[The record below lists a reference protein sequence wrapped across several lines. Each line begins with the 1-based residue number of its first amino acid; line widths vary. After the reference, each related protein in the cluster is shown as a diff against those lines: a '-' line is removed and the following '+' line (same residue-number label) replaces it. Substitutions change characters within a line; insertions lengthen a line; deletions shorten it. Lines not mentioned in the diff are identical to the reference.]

1 MKHWLLSIA
10 IVIVVIWFFGF
21 IFFVRCINS
30 YDIDTNT
37 KTDAIIV
44 LTGGRNRIS
53 EGIKLLNDNLADR
66 LFISGVPEE
75 ISIKQIESQAKIK
88 ANDENKIELGRKAKN
103 TIENAIETEEWIR
116 KNNIKSIRLVT
127 SSYHVPRSMQEFIIY
142 VTMEN
147 DLKVVLNPIYSPNVN
162 PKWWKSWG
170 TFRLLL
176 MEYNKFLIV
185 YIFRHLH
192 IYIREF

>member
-1 MKHWLLSIA
+1 MKRWLLSIA
-10 IVIVVIWFFGF
+10 VVIGVIWFLGF
-21 IFFVRCINS
+21 IYFVRYINS

-53 EGIKLLNDNLADR
+53 EGIKLLNADLADR

-75 ISIKQIESQAKIK
+75 ISIKQIESQ
-88 ANDENKIELGRKAKN
+88 DKIELGRKAKN

-127 SSYHVPRSMQEFIIY
+127 SSYHIPRSMQEFIIY
-142 VTMEN
+142 VTMGN
-147 DLKVVLNPIYSPNVN
+147 DLEVILNPIYSPNVN
-162 PKWWKSWG
+162 PKWWVSWG
-170 TFRLLL
+170 TFKLLL
-176 MEYNKFLIV
+176 LEYNKFLIV
-185 YIFRHLH
+185 YVCRHLH
-192 IYIREF
+192 IY

>member
-1 MKHWLLSIA
+1 MKRWLLSIA
-10 IVIVVIWFFGF
+10 VVIVAIWFLGF
-21 IFFVRCINS
+21 IFFVRHINS
-30 YDIDTNT
+30 YDIDNHT

-53 EGIKLLNDNLADR
+53 EGIKLLNDNLADK

-75 ISIKQIESQAKIK
+75 ISIKQIETQAQIK
-88 ANDENKIELGRKAKN
+88 AKDENKIELGRKAKN
-103 TIENAIETEEWIR
+103 TIENAIETEEWIK

-127 SSYHVPRSMQEFIIY
+127 SSYHIPRSMQEFIVY
-142 VTMEN
+142 VTSGN
-147 DLKVVLNPIYSPNVN
+147 DLEVILNPIYSPNVN
-162 PKWWKSWG
+162 PKWWTSWG

-185 YIFRHLH
+185 YICRHLH
-192 IYIREF
+192 IY